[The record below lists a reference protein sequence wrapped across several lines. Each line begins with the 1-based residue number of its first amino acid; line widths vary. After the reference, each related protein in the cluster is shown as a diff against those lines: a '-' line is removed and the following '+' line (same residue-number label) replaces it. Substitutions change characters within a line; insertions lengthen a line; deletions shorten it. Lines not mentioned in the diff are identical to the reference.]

1 MSPPSRIKSVTL
13 LELLTAIILIS
24 IVVIGI
30 VSIELFSR
38 YQVLSSDRR
47 ARLQNEASSALE
59 HISKQISLAIGNTV
73 SDPAVRAYANG
84 SGVRIRVDS
93 NQNSMVDA
101 ADNWIAYRQE
111 NIGNPATDSEIRYYE
126 NAGSGEVPA
135 GSYESIARKLVISQ
149 GGSIGLEFIGS
160 FNAQRWLTDRI
171 IEAKVV
177 CRFNPAQSASVDNP
191 EVTMRTK
198 IDMVSVSSN

>member
-13 LELLTAIILIS
+13 IELLTAIILVS

-47 ARLQNEASSALE
+47 VKLQNEVSLALE
-59 HISKQISLAIGNTV
+59 HMTKHISLAIGNTV
-73 SDPAVRAYANG
+73 SNPAMRVYADNKG
-84 SGVRIRVDS
+84 IRVRVDS
-93 NQNSMVDA
+93 NQNGMADA
-101 ADNWIAYRQE
+101 ADTWIAYRHE
-111 NIGNPATDSEIRYYE
+111 DIGSPATDSEIRYYD
-126 NAGSGEVPA
+126 NAGDTEAPA
-135 GSYESIARKLVISQ
+135 GPYQSIARKIVIS
-149 GGSIGLEFIGS
+149 SNGLEFVVT
-160 FNAQRWLTDRI
+160 NRV

-177 CRFNPAQSASVDNP
+177 CRFNPAQSVSVENP

-198 IDMVSVSSN
+198 IDMASVSTN